1 MISGLIKIHSVDSP
15 VRPTVNWSNA
25 PAYKLAKMLSKNLEI
40 YIPLPHMFNIKNTIQ
55 LMKDLLEIPFDKDLK
70 FVSFD
75 IMNMYSNVTVN
86 QLIKIIE
93 LMCN

>member
-1 MISGLIKIHSVDSP
+1 MISRLIKIHSVDSP
-15 VRPTVNWSNA
+15 IRPAVNWSNA

-40 YIPLPHMFNIKNTIQ
+40 YILLPHIFNVKNTIQ
-55 LMKDLLEIPFDKDLK
+55 LMKDLLEILFDKDLK

-86 QLIKIIE
+86 KPIKIIQ